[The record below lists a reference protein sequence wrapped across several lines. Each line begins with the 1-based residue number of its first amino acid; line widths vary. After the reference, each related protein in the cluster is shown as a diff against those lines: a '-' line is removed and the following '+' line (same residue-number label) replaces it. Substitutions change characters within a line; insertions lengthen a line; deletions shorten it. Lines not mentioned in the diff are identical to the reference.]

1 MISTGCS
8 STIDPKLGHLVRK
21 RLSLSDAEIKPPN
34 ADQVVI
40 WLRTEYREYKRK
52 DVGNLTRQVQ
62 KVLQNIDEE
71 NKNKAIIEDNEYDKE
86 ARSHDEQRSNSS
98 NGLNASLTNRY
109 RKLQQSRDA
118 ETEASD
124 CVNEINDKEMTG
136 SNEGNGELPKKRTRE
151 DQSNNSSSNNN
162 NNNNNNNI
170 ASIDNR
176 SSKAA
181 VGGGGKS
188 TKRKKSSGNK
198 RSSTGGTD
206 PLKAGKDAA
215 ADICEAIPRP
225 SERYT
230 DLGGMEDVIT
240 QIRQLVEYP
249 LIRPELYRHLGVDP
263 PRGVLLRGPP
273 G

>member
-1 MISTGCS
+1 MISIGCS

-71 NKNKAIIEDNEYDKE
+71 NKNKAILEDNEYDKE
-86 ARSHDEQRSNSS
+86 ARSHDEQRSTSS
-98 NGLNASLTNRY
+98 NGLNASLTDRY

-124 CVNEINDKEMTG
+124 CVNETNDKEMTG
-136 SNEGNGELPKKRTRE
+136 SNEGSGELPKKRTRE
-151 DQSNNSSSNNN
+151 DQS

-181 VGGGGKS
+181 VGGGKS

-206 PLKAGKDAA
+206 PIKAEKDTAA
-215 ADICEAIPRP
+215 NICEAISRP

-249 LIRPELYRHLGVDP
+249 LVRPELYRHLGVDP

>member
-1 MISTGCS
+1 MISIGCS

-40 WLRTEYREYKRK
+40 WLKNEYREYKRK
-52 DVGNLTRQVQ
+52 DVNDLTRQVQ

-71 NKNKAIIEDNEYDKE
+71 KKNKAILEDIEYDKE
-86 ARSHDEQRSNSS
+86 ARSHDEQRSTSS

-124 CVNEINDKEMTG
+124 CVNETNDKEMTE

-151 DQSNNSSSNNN
+151 DQSNNSSSNNSSS
-162 NNNNNNNI
+162 NNI

-176 SSKAA
+176 SSKAS
-181 VGGGGKS
+181 VGGGKS

-215 ADICEAIPRP
+215 ANICEAIPRP

-249 LIRPELYRHLGVDP
+249 LVRPELYRHLGVDP